1 MSLVKTF
8 PLSLLTFSELWSL
21 VPMLILLG
29 TAVGCMLAA
38 AFARQ
43 GAYLVSQ
50 VLFVGGLLA
59 ALVFLFVGPLG
70 QNVTLLNGVFISDH
84 MSRFFAVLILLGT
97 LGAGLM
103 NIGYGEKHHIL
114 PEFYSLMTLS
124 AMGGVLLVSTTEL
137 VSAFIAI
144 ELLSLGTYVL
154 IGLRRHNASSSEASL
169 KYFIMGGVASAVF
182 LYGVSLLY
190 GATGSLSTSAMKS
203 ALELSGVTGLPLMSK
218 VGVAMLGAGLLFK
231 LGAVPF
237 QVWVPDVYGGASS
250 PVTGYMITAV
260 KVAAFGLFLRVASD
274 LFQVPSLMSEGSIFY
289 KFLWIVAA
297 LSMVLGSLVGLM
309 QTELKRLFAYST
321 IAHTGYVLMTFV
333 VFGASKSQAVF
344 GSMTTYLVYYLI
356 ANLGIFASLTLLS
369 RGDGEAIRLSDL
381 SGLHTRKPW
390 IAFAVSIFLLSLAGI
405 PLTAGFIGKF
415 QLFMGVAKAGGGSLV
430 AVAVM
435 SSMVSLYYY
444 LRPMVYMYMKEDS
457 GVDLNDQNPY
467 LGAFLVLILA
477 LVFTLYFGVQ
487 PSSFRGPF

>member
-29 TAVGCMLAA
+29 TAVGCMLGA
-38 AFARQ
+38 AFAKK

-50 VLFVGGLLA
+50 VLFIGGLVS
-59 ALVFLFVGPLG
+59 ALILLFVAPLD
-70 QNVTLLNGVFISDH
+70 QTVSLLNGVFISDH

-114 PEFYSLMTLS
+114 PEFYSLITLS
-124 AMGGVLLVSTTEL
+124 AMGGILLVSTTEL
-137 VSAFIAI
+137 VAAFIAI

-154 IGLRRHNASSSEASL
+154 IGLRRQSAVSSEASL
-169 KYFIMGGVASAVF
+169 KYFILGGIASAVF

-190 GATGSLSTSAMKS
+190 GATGSLSISAVKA
-203 ALELSGVTGLPLMSK
+203 ALEQSGTGSLPLMSK
-218 VGVAMLGAGLLFK
+218 IGVAMLGAGLLFK

-260 KVAAFGLFLRVASD
+260 KVAAFGLFLRIAGD
-274 LFQVPSLMSEGSIFY
+274 LFQVPSLMWEGSIFY

-297 LSMVLGSLVGLM
+297 LSMALGSLVGLM

-321 IAHTGYVLMTFV
+321 IAHTGYILMTFV
-333 VFGASKSQAVF
+333 AFAGSQSAAVW
-344 GSMTTYLVYYLI
+344 GSMTTYLVYYLM
-356 ANLGIFASLTLLS
+356 ANVGLFASLTLLS

-381 SGLHTRKPW
+381 SGLHSRKPLV
-390 IAFAVSIFLLSLAGI
+390 AFAVSVFLLSLAGI

-415 QLFMGVAKAGGGSLV
+415 QLFMGVARAGGGALV
-430 AVAVM
+430 AVAVI

-444 LRPMVYMYMKEDS
+444 LRPMVYMYMKDDS
-457 GVDLNDQNPY
+457 GVDLDDHNPY
-467 LGAFLVLILA
+467 LGALLVLVLA
-477 LVFTLYFGVQ
+477 LVFTLYFGIQ
-487 PSSFRGPF
+487 PSSFPGPF